1 MDNTYFFLNQSRRG
15 KNQMVLREL
24 LAPAG
29 SYNILVVAINAGAD
43 AVYIAGHRYGA
54 RAFAHNF
61 TSEEIEKAVK
71 YAHLNGASIHVT
83 VNTLFNSKE
92 ILEVLK
98 YVQFLYRTG
107 VDAVIVQDIGL
118 IYLLNK
124 YIPEMEVHSSTQMT
138 LRDYNSILW
147 ARDEGIKRVILP
159 REMEID
165 EIKSINDRLKKDN
178 VKMDLEVFGHGSL
191 CYCISGDC
199 YMSSFI
205 SGRSANR
212 GACAQPCRSNYKL
225 RYKNHS
231 INNGCLI
238 STHDLATFKHV
249 KEISDAGI
257 ISLKIEGRLKSEDY
271 VATVVHAYRTMID
284 NMNCEDN
291 DELIKS
297 LQEELDLTFNRYY
310 TNGYIMHDSPGEV
323 MGRESSFHQG
333 LYLGKI
339 KSIED
344 TLVDIEFENENHPTL
359 VKGDGIGF
367 KHNNHI
373 RGIYLDKIIEQDA
386 NHILIDTTRDIRVGS
401 EVYISYSKSLH
412 DKQKQYYNERIKS
425 TIPISLDISCN
436 KKMQMTV
443 NVSFRANKKIVS
455 FGYKSERKFDEAIN
469 KPVTEEMIINQM
481 SKTGDTPF
489 YINSIRVND
498 FPDNLFMPLAK
509 INNIRREV
517 LDIASQKLLKSFI
530 PDESKQENI
539 RKTIKKLAKDSKNKT
554 YDTEVADY
562 VGLNVYVDNLELLT
576 IANRNPINR
585 IYFDASYI
593 YDNKNEYFENI
604 EELMIKAA
612 NIASDKEVVWVLS
625 AFTSDEDLNKIKE
638 IHDRLTDNNIH
649 ISIMG
654 DSPSLTRIFPDT
666 NVYASHNLNIWNNY
680 SVAMLDKN
688 NFKAATISSEL
699 SKEEIEDLV
708 KKSQEYD
715 TKLELIVQGNQE
727 IMVSKDDFSNL
738 KGGFDLDIDSGEYVV
753 LEDKDNNKKYKIY
766 FDYNKQSHF
775 LNNDMLCLI
784 DEIDEIKQMGIENI
798 TLDCRF
804 TTPKYINKII
814 NIYIQRLRDENP
826 TRLYSDSI
834 KEISYSKLNK
844 GNYINKRVLE
854 DLKSQKKRKK
864 KRQ

>member
-1 MDNTYFFLNQSRRG
+1 
-15 KNQMVLREL
+15 MVLREL

-29 SYNILVVAINAGAD
+29 SYDILVVAINAGAD

-425 TIPISLDISCN
+425 TLPISLDISCN

-554 YDTEVADY
+554 YDTEVAGY

-593 YDNKNEYFENI
+593 YDNKDEYFENI

>member
-1 MDNTYFFLNQSRRG
+1 
-15 KNQMVLREL
+15 
-24 LAPAG
+24 
-29 SYNILVVAINAGAD
+29 
-43 AVYIAGHRYGA
+43 
-54 RAFAHNF
+54 
-61 TSEEIEKAVK
+61 
-71 YAHLNGASIHVT
+71 
-83 VNTLFNSKE
+83 
-92 ILEVLK
+92 
-98 YVQFLYRTG
+98 
-107 VDAVIVQDIGL
+107 
-118 IYLLNK
+118 
-124 YIPEMEVHSSTQMT
+124 
-138 LRDYNSILW
+138 
-147 ARDEGIKRVILP
+147 
-159 REMEID
+159 
-165 EIKSINDRLKKDN
+165 
-178 VKMDLEVFGHGSL
+178 
-191 CYCISGDC
+191 
-199 YMSSFI
+199 
-205 SGRSANR
+205 
-212 GACAQPCRSNYKL
+212 
-225 RYKNHS
+225 
-231 INNGCLI
+231 
-238 STHDLATFKHV
+238 LATFKHV

-425 TIPISLDISCN
+425 TLPISLDISCN

-554 YDTEVADY
+554 YDTEVAGY

-593 YDNKNEYFENI
+593 YDNKDEYFENI